1 MVNLGR
7 ILPEI
12 CGEED
17 GDCGRGVSGMAAEW
31 RRESVG
37 RERGK

>member
-12 CGEED
+12 FGEEE
-17 GDCGRGVSGMAAEW
+17 GDSGKGVSGMVAEW

-37 RERGK
+37 RER